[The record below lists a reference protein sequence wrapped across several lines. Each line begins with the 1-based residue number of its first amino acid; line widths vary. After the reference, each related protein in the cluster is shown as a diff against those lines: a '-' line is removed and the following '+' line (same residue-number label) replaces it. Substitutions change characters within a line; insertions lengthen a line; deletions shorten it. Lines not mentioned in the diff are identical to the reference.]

1 MPKLF
6 KKERGF
12 TLHHSVNIRK
22 YISQNRQNGEGFT
35 IIELVIAIF
44 ILSVAIFGVYN
55 AFSTIVVL
63 TSGISDRLTAA
74 YLAQE
79 GIEIIRN
86 IRDTNWIEMGT
97 DPNITW
103 YDGLSGWEDGCEAD
117 YTTGTAI
124 TNPTALAP
132 WAGSEPSGSNEGGGN
147 YLKLN
152 TNGFYVYGTGSD
164 TKFKRKIIIEPPGG
178 SNDYSNGYIMKVSVE
193 VFWSEK
199 GEWSQIEAEDNL
211 YDWY

>member
-1 MPKLF
+1 MSKLF
-6 KKERGF
+6 KKE
-12 TLHHSVNIRK
+12 K
-22 YISQNRQNGEGFT
+22 GFT
-35 IIELVIAIF
+35 IVELVIAIF
-44 ILSVAIFGVYN
+44 ILSVAVFGVYN

-63 TSGISDRLTAA
+63 TSGISDRFTAA

-86 IRDTNWIEMGT
+86 TRDTNWIEMGT
-97 DPNITW
+97 DSNITW
-103 YDGLSGWEDGCEAD
+103 YDGLSGWDQGGEAD

-124 TNPTALAP
+124 TNPTAMAP
-132 WAGSEPSGSNEGGGN
+132 WTGSEPSGSDGGGGN

-152 TNGFYVYGTGSD
+152 TNGFYVYGAGLD
-164 TKFKRKIIIEPPGG
+164 TKFKRKIIITFL
-178 SNDYSNGYIMKVSVE
+178 NDYIMRVSAK

>member
-1 MPKLF
+1 MKN
-6 KKERGF
+6 K
-12 TLHHSVNIRK
+12 
-22 YISQNRQNGEGFT
+22 GFT

-63 TSGISDRLTAA
+63 TSGASDRLTAA

-86 IRDTNWIEMGT
+86 IRDTNWIEMGA
-97 DPNITW
+97 DPDAAW
-103 YDGLSGWEDGCEAD
+103 HDGLSGWEQGCQAD

-124 TNPTALAP
+124 INPTALAS
-132 WAGSEPSGSNEGGGN
+132 WTGSEPSGSDEGGGN

-164 TKFKRKIIIEPPGG
+164 TKFKRKITITFVEGPEGLP
-178 SNDYSNGYIMKVSVE
+178 YIMKVSAK
-193 VFWSEK
+193 VFWSKK